1 MSQLLAR
8 MARTLSVHWKR
19 SLAAAI
25 GVLVLLVLA
34 AGVAGQATD
43 DYAVPGAE

>member
-8 MARTLSVHWKR
+8 MARTLSSHWKR
-19 SLAAAI
+19 SLAAAL

-34 AGVAGQATD
+34 AGAS
-43 DYAVPGAE
+43 EKRRR